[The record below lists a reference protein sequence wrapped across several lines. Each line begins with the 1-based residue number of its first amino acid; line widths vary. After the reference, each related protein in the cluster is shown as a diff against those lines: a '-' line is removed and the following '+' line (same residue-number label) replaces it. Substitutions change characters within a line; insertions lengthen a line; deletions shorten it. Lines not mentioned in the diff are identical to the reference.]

1 MIHILPIAL
10 ITMLATAVT
19 STPFAHKRQEGQQ
32 VIFRSD
38 LKQGEGQSP
47 EFKNVF
53 RKPKEHGHPH
63 LHIPAL
69 TKTTQ

>member
-1 MIHILPIAL
+1 MINILPIAVAGL
-10 ITMLATAVT
+10 LATVVS
-19 STPFAHKRQEGQQ
+19 STPFNHKRQDGQQ

-53 RKPKEHGHPH
+53 CKPKEM
-63 LHIPAL
+63 LSMYRKL
-69 TKTTQ
+69 